1 MTGLNVSYDPTGFGP
16 KRRPSVQV
24 PGIRVRDL
32 ATFDPRGRVEGFGGV
47 PLDLNVGPSR
57 PTDER

>member
-16 KRRPSVQV
+16 KRRAGVQV

-32 ATFDPRGRVEGFGGV
+32 ATFDPRGRVEGFWAG

-57 PTDER
+57 STDER